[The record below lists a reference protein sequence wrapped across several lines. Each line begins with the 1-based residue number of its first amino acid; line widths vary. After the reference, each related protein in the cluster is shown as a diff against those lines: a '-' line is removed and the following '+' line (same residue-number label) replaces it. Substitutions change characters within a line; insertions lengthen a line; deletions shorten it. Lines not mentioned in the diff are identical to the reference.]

1 VTEPFSYFKVIYPT
15 FARTTPSANFVSKS
29 LESLLLNY
37 NWTHTALSFS
47 SSTEYIGVSEAVIS
61 LFKQNNINIVHQK
74 AFDFCHFSRRSPM
87 RNSFFDWI
95 NETKN
100 DARIFIILGEL
111 DCHLGL
117 LKAFY
122 DHGLFTDNSED
133 EYFVIGVNIDV
144 YDESGM
150 PIENLDSVFE

>member
-1 VTEPFSYFKVIYPT
+1 
-15 FARTTPSANFVSKS
+15 
-29 LESLLLNY
+29 
-37 NWTHTALSFS
+37 
-47 SSTEYIGVSEAVIS
+47 
-61 LFKQNNINIVHQK
+61 
-74 AFDFCHFSRRSPM
+74 M

-95 NETKN
+95 NQTKN

-144 YDESGM
+144 YDESGI
-150 PIENLDSVFE
+150 PINANRQCVWIGIYLFASLKGPQKYLKGLLEDDEEEKPEPYILESKINFETNANFT

>member
-1 VTEPFSYFKVIYPT
+1 
-15 FARTTPSANFVSKS
+15 
-29 LESLLLNY
+29 
-37 NWTHTALSFS
+37 
-47 SSTEYIGVSEAVIS
+47 
-61 LFKQNNINIVHQK
+61 
-74 AFDFCHFSRRSPM
+74 M

-117 LKAFY
+117 LKAFH

-150 PIENLDSVFE
+150 PIENLDCIWIGTYIFFVSLKGPQKYLKGLLEDDEEEKPEPYILESKINFKTLK

>member
-1 VTEPFSYFKVIYPT
+1 M
-15 FARTTPSANFVSKS
+15 
-29 LESLLLNY
+29 
-37 NWTHTALSFS
+37 
-47 SSTEYIGVSEAVIS
+47 SEAVIS

-95 NETKN
+95 NQTKN

-150 PIENLDSVFE
+150 PIENVDSAFE